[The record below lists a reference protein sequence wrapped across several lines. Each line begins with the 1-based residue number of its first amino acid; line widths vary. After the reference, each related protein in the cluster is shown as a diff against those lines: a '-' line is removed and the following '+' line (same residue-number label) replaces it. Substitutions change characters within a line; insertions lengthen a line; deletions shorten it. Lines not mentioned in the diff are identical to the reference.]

1 MMAATEHL
9 VRDLL
14 TLSTAVCIWTRERIA
29 DHDLIALQHH
39 RAVDR
44 ASVVRRSLPAPA
56 ERADLQDLNPVAE
69 LNEPL

>member
-14 TLSTAVCIWTRERIA
+14 TLSTALRIGIRERVA

-39 RAVDR
+39 GAVDR
-44 ASVVRRSLPAPA
+44 PSVVRRSLPAPA
-56 ERADLQDLNPVAE
+56 QRTDLQDLNPVAE
-69 LNEPL
+69 LDEPL